1 MITLGIWP
9 TECLD
14 HAAVIGTENEMIRRL
29 RNRKIFGWMLLKL
42 AIVLALRL
50 FVVREMIAAL
60 IIFSVLFACV
70 VGVLLLALATGY
82 AIETARIWISARVSV
97 LSAAGWRVERADVIA
112 ANQLEGFQRAASPK

>member
-70 VGVLLLALATGY
+70 VGVLLLALATSY

-97 LSAAGWRVERADVIA
+97 LSAAGWRAERADVFA

>member
-1 MITLGIWP
+1 VITLGIWP

-42 AIVLALRL
+42 AIVVALRL

-70 VGVLLLALATGY
+70 VGVLLLALATSY

>member
-1 MITLGIWP
+1 VITLGIWP

-70 VGVLLLALATGY
+70 VGVLLLALATSY

>member
-42 AIVLALRL
+42 AIVVALRL

-70 VGVLLLALATGY
+70 VGVLLLALATSY

>member
-42 AIVLALRL
+42 AVVSALRL

-60 IIFSVLFACV
+60 IMFSALFACV

-82 AIETARIWISARVSV
+82 AIETARIWIIARVSV
-97 LSAAGWRVERADVIA
+97 LRGAGWRAERADVIA

>member
-70 VGVLLLALATGY
+70 VGVLLLALATSY